1 MQFSFADRTV
11 EKQYAGE
18 TFALYLQFRP
28 ALPARPAARREAR

>member
-11 EKQYAGE
+11 EKLYAGE

-28 ALPARPAARREAR
+28 ALPARLAARREAR